1 MRFFAALLLAFLA
14 FQTSGQVPP
23 AEPCV
28 THVETLHYPE
38 LARNTRIQGE
48 VKVSAMVD
56 ETGKVILPA
65 VSSGHPLF
73 NDVVLDNIRRWKFQP
88 PPSSFTI
95 DVTYEFVLNG
105 EVESCPPEE
114 IVFDLPH
121 HVKIV
126 TSAVRMASKPSS

>member
-1 MRFFAALLLAFLA
+1 MRFFVALLLALLG
-14 FQTSGQVPP
+14 FQTAAQEPP
-23 AEPCV
+23 SEPCV
-28 THVETLHYPE
+28 MHVESLHYPA

-56 ETGKVILPA
+56 ETGTVILPA

-73 NDVVLDNIRRWKFQP
+73 NEVVLDNIRKWKFQP
-88 PPSSFTI
+88 TPHSFTI
-95 DVTYEFVLNG
+95 EVTYEFVLNG

-126 TSAVRMASKPSS
+126 TSAMRMVSKPSS